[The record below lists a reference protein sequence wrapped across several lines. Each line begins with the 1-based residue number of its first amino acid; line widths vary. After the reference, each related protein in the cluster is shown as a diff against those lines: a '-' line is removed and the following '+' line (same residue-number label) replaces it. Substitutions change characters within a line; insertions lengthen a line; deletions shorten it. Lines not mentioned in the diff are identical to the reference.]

1 MAINIQTNNI
11 VDPSETGIGG
21 LKGLNTKEGRERYFD
36 SLGLSRNISEFKA
49 RSAATLP
56 EYPIQE
62 VGVVGLGDSIYDE
75 DITSLTQ
82 LRDLSNTRGE
92 LQPWYSQIG
101 AGLGKGTVLAGTT
114 FLDGTIGTIVGAINM
129 IGAAASDKNTSEV
142 LAAFWDNPFAKAM
155 KAVNDWSEE
164 AMPNHMTNEELK
176 NQQSGEWY
184 KNIWTANWWG
194 NSFIKNLGF
203 TVGAFATGNLVSGA
217 LKGAPAIVK
226 SIVGSGISALNE
238 GKIEAYNNATD
249 WYNLQE
255 KKLND
260 AYKKELEELKQNYGS
275 LEVYDELKLDVDR
288 TYQEALVKLNQDKAH
303 VGNVDLALNIPIL
316 TASNFYMWG
325 KLYAGGARTAINS
338 SNIAMRNGKYIEAV
352 KPYKIVTG
360 PISEGSE
367 EMGQKI
373 AATIPGL
380 KYGSEVEN
388 FYLSKW
394 DPDAAQD
401 VLNWNKAVMQGIAET
416 VGDPNS
422 WEEFTIGAMT
432 GMLGMPMFRSA
443 KTKEGK
449 FQSPITIEGGIIGE
463 VKDYLDEKKR
473 TQELVNRL
481 NERVQDPKFRDQY
494 LGLVRH
500 TKLQN
505 DMNNAA
511 AEGDVFEYKNAED
524 SQLVSD
530 IIMFDK
536 AGKLNDLIEM
546 INQAFDTS
554 DKNIQ
559 AIINS
564 TTGPFSVDGNSK
576 TNEEVK
582 QKLTDTKNNILE
594 AVGIYKKS
602 KDDINY
608 YLNRAISGRK
618 ERTSKL
624 GKSWNNFLDKLEG
637 QDYISSMFNDD
648 AVEELTWLNSKTKLW
663 TKRFNSVADEVR
675 QQLATVVAQI
685 KYRYPELADKV
696 EELDRIIHMPND
708 LMELFLGD
716 PKNKPNMD
724 ILSEI
729 SQDISNHYGLEY
741 QDLSQKLQDMVKL
754 AKAKRAFNQK
764 LKDYIDHPEKIQDK
778 LNKDN
783 QQIQEAAIN
792 EAREKLKQKV
802 NEAKTFKDIE
812 DIESE
817 ESLDDELLNNS
828 PSQVA
833 KDYKRAKIFKTELD
847 QAIDKSTYSNE
858 QKQVLHNIANKRFQ
872 SNDNLSDLMNLDLIT
887 DSNIIFEDGTII
899 NDDSLAPFIL
909 EAKKA
914 LETRRE
920 PTSQVKTTIDK
931 APVDTD
937 STGSSETST
946 VPTTVKSKPAKI
958 LDLVKDSI
966 DAETVSNLIVPLVAQ
981 TEEVLKSAIST
992 KEQSDIDKAIRTIN
1006 TLLEHIESLPEASDT
1021 EFRTKLDKIIDEIDS
1036 LLPESNPEVT
1046 KEQLLS
1052 AAQNDNE
1059 SQEMQ
1064 NAQSVDY
1071 YRSDLTQFEIDSMKE
1086 GQFMPYIP
1094 SKESV
1099 KIAQSRIEYDYIN
1112 KGNVKVG
1119 DTIELKQETIDGDT
1133 FTFMYHNNHIVGV
1146 LPLATNPRYKGIKG
1160 VNERL
1165 SKGEKVTLT
1174 VSKVMLGK
1182 YKYDRTKT
1190 QSVKDVASLPSD
1202 VKFGVMKPTRG
1213 KLGMTTNTDDKV
1225 EPVYDEL
1232 HSDGKV
1238 YLLLPN
1244 SRGTLSPKLLRI
1256 KHFNQEE
1263 FPLQKMKDSGNTRA
1277 IEIDNIL
1284 QQLSKADNP
1293 DQVTDLFIKL
1303 GKVLYL
1309 GNDFHMN
1316 LVNMGGNKV
1325 LTIRSKKGRKNIVVE
1340 RGASGGMTIGS
1351 EGITYDQPQ
1360 RVEVDKI
1367 YNQILEYLYN
1377 YNTPFNIQ
1385 ANKVNTGTYNT
1396 DLLKDDILYT
1406 HITDAEMLGS
1416 WFTTTWY
1423 DDSGIEQKSV
1433 NPKGQFNPTNNKT
1446 GTKVTVGGKQYYVD
1460 KGIVYDANEN
1470 EISDPSGL
1478 IKDLAFAK
1486 EAYGDK
1492 LNGDK
1497 MSNGKVLLPSGK
1509 GLDVVNQ
1516 KYLNNTELQ
1525 ALKNE
1530 LAGRPSKI
1538 QAAQATL
1545 TKMQE
1550 DYKKVK
1556 RDANGKPDTSEN
1568 ESGES
1573 VYRILEEDGQYHEYR
1588 RVHSVIGSNWIDDE
1602 ATLTQDEKARRA
1614 ENSATALKWGQIVDD
1629 ICRAFFANEKVTR
1642 PEGMSEAAFNTLIN
1656 KLKQVK
1662 ANLEI
1667 NGEQFLTNRIVVFKK
1682 YPDGTR
1688 VAGELDALAYNPIT
1702 GTFNIYDFKTSKR
1715 AFWVTGNARDL
1726 YRTKGSNQTRSD
1738 FEQHSLQLSAYKNMF
1753 DSSYESSIGSLAIM
1767 PFVLTYNSG
1776 TSLNQITPQNG
1787 IILPYQPTVPV
1798 PTTKDIKPIN
1808 PPVTNPANAILNP
1821 KNVSTQTIQQQQ
1833 FSIGDKVSFQAGSR
1847 TLTGTIKELK
1857 DKLATI
1863 ITEEGK
1869 EVNVTIGAL
1878 KKTESST
1885 TQQNS
1890 EQNKDNEIYITNTYQ
1905 GLSRIGTMKEW
1916 SKKASDIRNEQD
1928 GFGTKNGIYYYKKSH
1943 SGRNGDNI
1951 TIWFRQEPSQEI
1963 KDNIEQLL
1971 STSKDLVELGD
1982 TLYAI
1987 INKKQQTPQ
1996 PKSKQDQREQ
2006 QGETSYFELNGE
2018 VVTGL
2023 TTVIGNIQGH
2033 EIRMYKQKVV
2043 SKGLNGLG
2051 GGVGYDFYAVFPNG
2065 ATFRFF
2071 HFVNISDE
2079 EAGKAII
2086 DALNKNIPRTLAS
2099 INATTKVGSYSK
2111 PDTKKS
2117 SLKDAANKLNGT
2129 NKQTNRGETQI
2140 AEKPEDPKV
2149 DQKDKQKQ
2157 QAVTTTDYNPMVNL
2171 SWEDLPS
2178 AVQQMLQLGNVT
2190 QDQWDSLDNLDSR
2203 QALLNCK

>member
-1 MAINIQTNNI
+1 MAISIQTNNI

-56 EYPIQE
+56 EYPTQE

-481 NERVQDPKFRDQY
+481 NERIQDPKFRDQY

-505 DMNNAA
+505 DMDNAA
-511 AEGDVFEYKNAED
+511 AEGDVSEYKNAED

-546 INQAFDTS
+546 INQSFDTS
-554 DKNIQ
+554 DENIQ
-559 AIINS
+559 AIISS
-564 TTGPFSVDGNSK
+564 TTDETGNGPFSVDGNSM

-594 AVGIYKKS
+594 AIDIYKKS

-618 ERTSKL
+618 ERSSKL
-624 GKSWNNFLDKLEG
+624 GKSWNNFLDKLED

-847 QAIDKSTYSNE
+847 QAIDKSNYSNE

-887 DSNIIFEDGTII
+887 DSSTIFEDGVII

-920 PTSQVKTTIDK
+920 STSQVKTTIGK
-931 APVDTD
+931 APIDTD

-966 DAETVSNLIVPLVAQ
+966 DTETVNNLIVPLVAQ
-981 TEEVLKSAIST
+981 TEEVLKSAVST
-992 KEQSDIDKAIRTIN
+992 KEQSDIDKAIKTIN

-1046 KEQLLS
+1046 NEQLLK

-1064 NAQSVDY
+1064 NAQSIDY
-1071 YRSDLTQFEIDSMKE
+1071 YRSGLTQFEIDSMKE
-1086 GQFMPYIP
+1086 GQFVPYIP

-1351 EGITYDQPQ
+1351 EGIIYDQPQ
-1360 RVEVDKI
+1360 RVEADKI

-1385 ANKVNTGTYNT
+1385 ANKVNTGTYNA

-1423 DDSGIEQKSV
+1423 DDSGIEQKAV
-1433 NPKGQFNPTNNKT
+1433 NPKGQFNPANNKT
-1446 GTKVTVGGKQYYVD
+1446 GTKVTVAGKQYYVD
-1460 KGIVYDANEN
+1460 KGVVYDANEN

-1486 EAYGDK
+1486 EVYGDK

-1573 VYRILEEDGQYHEYR
+1573 VYRILEEDGQYHEYK

-1642 PEGMSEAAFNTLIN
+1642 PERMSEVAFNTLIN

-1833 FSIGDKVSFQAGSR
+1833 FSIGDKISFQAGSR

-1878 KKTESST
+1878 KKTED
-1885 TQQNS
+1885 
-1890 EQNKDNEIYITNTYQ
+1890 EY
-1905 GLSRIGTMKEW
+1905 
-1916 SKKASDIRNEQD
+1916 SKQ
-1928 GFGTKNGIYYYKKSH
+1928 
-1943 SGRNGDNI
+1943 
-1951 TIWFRQEPSQEI
+1951 
-1963 KDNIEQLL
+1963 
-1971 STSKDLVELGD
+1971 
-1982 TLYAI
+1982 
-1987 INKKQQTPQ
+1987 KQQITQ
-1996 PKSKQDQREQ
+1996 SESKQTQE
-2006 QGETSYFELNGE
+2006 GETSYFELNGE

-2051 GGVGYDFYAVFPNG
+2051 EGVGYDFYAVFPNG

>member
-11 VDPSETGIGG
+11 VDPSETGVGG

-49 RSAATLP
+49 RSATTLP
-56 EYPIQE
+56 EYPTQE
-62 VGVVGLGDSIYDE
+62 VGVVGLGDSVYDE

-129 IGAAASDKNTSEV
+129 ITTAASGEDTSKV

-155 KAVNDWSEE
+155 KTVNDWSEE
-164 AMPNHMTNEELK
+164 AMPTYMTNEELK
-176 NQQSGEWY
+176 NQQNGEWY

-260 AYKKELEELKQNYGS
+260 VYKKELEELEQNYGS
-275 LEVYDELKLDVDR
+275 LEVYDKLKLDVDR
-288 TYQEALVKLNQDKAH
+288 TYQEAIVKLNQDRAH

-401 VLNWNKAVMQGIAET
+401 VLNWDKAVAQGIAET

-536 AGKLNDLIEM
+536 AGKLSDLIEM
-546 INQAFDTS
+546 INQSFDTS
-554 DKNIQ
+554 DENIQ
-559 AIINS
+559 AIISS
-564 TTGPFSVDGNSK
+564 TTDETGNGPFSVDGNSM

-594 AVGIYKKS
+594 AVDIYKKS

-624 GKSWNNFLDKLEG
+624 GKSWNNFLDRLEG

-648 AVEELTWLNSKTKLW
+648 AIEELTWLNSKTKLW
-663 TKRFNSVADEVR
+663 TKRFNSVANEVR
-675 QQLATVVAQI
+675 QQLDTVVAQI
-685 KYRYPELADKV
+685 RYRHPELADKV

-708 LMELFLGD
+708 LMELYLGD

-724 ILSEI
+724 ILAEI
-729 SQDISNHYGLEY
+729 SQDISNQYGLEY

-764 LKDYIDHPEKIQDK
+764 LKDYINHPEKIQDK

-828 PSQVA
+828 QSQVA

-847 QAIDKSTYSNE
+847 QAIDKSNYTQE
-858 QKQVLHNIANKRFQ
+858 QKQALHDIANKRFQ

-887 DSNIIFEDGTII
+887 DSSTIFKDGVII
-899 NDDSLAPFIL
+899 DDDALAPFIL

-914 LETRRE
+914 LETRGQNTE
-920 PTSQVKTTIDK
+920 QIEITIDR

-937 STGSSETST
+937 STGSSETGT
-946 VPTTVKSKPAKI
+946 VPTTTKVRFAK
-958 LDLVKDSI
+958 LLALVRTSI
-966 DAETVSNLIVPLVAQ
+966 DTDTVNDIIELLIKQAEEELQ
-981 TEEVLKSAIST
+981 TAITT
-992 KEQSDIDKAIRTIN
+992 KDENDINKINKTIN
-1006 TLLEHIESLPEASDT
+1006 NLLNYIESLPEASDT
-1021 EFRTKLDKIIDEIDS
+1021 EFRTKLDKILDEITS
-1036 LLPESNPEVT
+1036 LLPESNPDVSN
-1046 KEQLLS
+1046 EQL
-1052 AAQNDNE
+1052 ATATQNDNE
-1059 SQEMQ
+1059 NQEQ
-1064 NAQSVDY
+1064 TGQPVDY
-1071 YRSDLTQFEIDSMKE
+1071 YRSDLTQFEIDPMKE
-1086 GQFMPYIP
+1086 GQFVPYTP

-1099 KIAQSRIEYDYIN
+1099 KTAQSRIEYDYIN

-1119 DTIELKQETIDGDT
+1119 DTIELKQEIIDGDT
-1133 FTFMYHNNHIVGV
+1133 FTFMYHNGHVVGV
-1146 LPLATNPRYKGIKG
+1146 LPLATNTRYKGIKG

-1213 KLGMTTNTDDKV
+1213 RLGMTTNTEDKV

-1293 DQVTDLFIKL
+1293 DQVTELFIKL
-1303 GKVLYL
+1303 GKVLHL

-1316 LVNMGGNKV
+1316 LVDMGGNKV

-1360 RVEVDKI
+1360 RVEADKI

-1385 ANKVNTGTYNT
+1385 ANKVNTGTYNA

-1423 DDSGIEQKSV
+1423 DDSGVEQKAV
-1433 NPKGQFNPTNNKT
+1433 NPKGQFNPANNKT
-1446 GTKVTVGGKQYYVD
+1446 GTKITVAGKQYYVN
-1460 KGIVYDANEN
+1460 KGVVYDANEN

-1525 ALKNE
+1525 ALKDE

-1556 RDANGKPDTSEN
+1556 RDVNGKPDTSEN

-1642 PEGMSEAAFNTLIN
+1642 PEGMSEVAFNTLIN

-1767 PFVLTYNSG
+1767 PFVLTYNSD

-1798 PTTKDIKPIN
+1798 PTTKDIKPTN
-1808 PPVTNPANAILNP
+1808 PPVTNPANAILDP
-1821 KNVSTQTIQQQQ
+1821 KDASTQTTQQQQ

-1878 KKTESST
+1878 K
-1885 TQQNS
+1885 
-1890 EQNKDNEIYITNTYQ
+1890 
-1905 GLSRIGTMKEW
+1905 
-1916 SKKASDIRNEQD
+1916 
-1928 GFGTKNGIYYYKKSH
+1928 
-1943 SGRNGDNI
+1943 
-1951 TIWFRQEPSQEI
+1951 TIEI
-1963 KDNIEQLL
+1963 KAAQQLQ
-1971 STSKDLVELGD
+1971 E
-1982 TLYAI
+1982 A
-1987 INKKQQTPQ
+1987 
-1996 PKSKQDQREQ
+1996 
-2006 QGETSYFELNGE
+2006 ETSYFELNGE
-2018 VVTGL
+2018 VVTGP
-2023 TTVIGNIQGH
+2023 TTIIGNIQGH
-2033 EIRMYKQKVV
+2033 EIRMYKQEVV
-2043 SKGLNGLG
+2043 SEGLNGLG

-2065 ATFRFF
+2065 AAFRLL

-2086 DALNKNIPRTLAS
+2086 DALNKNIPRTLAA

-2117 SLKDAANKLNGT
+2117 NLKDAANKLNGT

-2157 QAVTTTDYNPMVNL
+2157 QAATTTEYNPVVQL
-2171 SWEDLPS
+2171 SWEDLPP
-2178 AVQQMLQLGNVT
+2178 AVQQFLQSKNMT
-2190 QDQWDSLDNLDSR
+2190 QSQWDSIDNLDSR
-2203 QALLNCK
+2203 QAFFNCN